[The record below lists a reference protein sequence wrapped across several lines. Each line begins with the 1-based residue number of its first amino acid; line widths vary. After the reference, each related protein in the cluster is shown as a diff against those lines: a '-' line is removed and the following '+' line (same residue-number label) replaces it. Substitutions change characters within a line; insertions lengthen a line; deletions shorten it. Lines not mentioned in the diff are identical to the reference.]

1 MISRVPAMTATRP
14 IFRFHL
20 HIIQYSQRVQ
30 PVTTFLLKL
39 NEQKKLELEEH
50 KKCESIHF
58 HWLNNNVLEVY
69 FTRWNATFIWHGHC
83 RSQTTLQPVSSIF
96 FQRCWRCW
104 NDNWDLS
111 SSEDSQLIL
120 GNRGNCRIAQVLHV
134 LQVLLEHTQMKIV
147 YHLKKTLGQFTPS
160 WLK

>member
-1 MISRVPAMTATRP
+1 MTATRP

-58 HWLNNNVLEVY
+58 HRLNSTTMY
-69 FTRWNATFIWHGHC
+69 WRFISQDEMQHLYGTGIAGHK
-83 RSQTTLQPVSSIF
+83 L
-96 FQRCWRCW
+96 
-104 NDNWDLS
+104 
-111 SSEDSQLIL
+111 L
-120 GNRGNCRIAQVLHV
+120 GSL
-134 LQVLLEHTQMKIV
+134 
-147 YHLKKTLGQFTPS
+147 
-160 WLK
+160 